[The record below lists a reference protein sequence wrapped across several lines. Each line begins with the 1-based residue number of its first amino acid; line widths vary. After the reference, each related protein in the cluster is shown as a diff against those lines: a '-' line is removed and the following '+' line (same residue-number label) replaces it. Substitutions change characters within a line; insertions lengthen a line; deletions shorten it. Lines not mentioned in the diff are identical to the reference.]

1 LTGHSEIECLA
12 MPSNLS
18 KLLTFLDDSCKQA
31 GLAENV
37 AFAVKLAGEEACTNI
52 INHAYL
58 GAAPGPLSMRVSWD
72 TMQVDVLIEDN
83 AAFFPPENAPA
94 PDLTANL
101 ETRRLGGLGWH
112 LIQQV
117 MDVVHHEQRANGGN
131 RLRMIKILQTN
142 TTS

>member
-1 LTGHSEIECLA
+1 MIGHNEIVCLA
-12 MPSNLS
+12 TPSNLS

-58 GAAPGPLSMRVSWD
+58 GAEPGPVSMQVSWD
-72 TMQVDVLIEDN
+72 NMQVVVLIEDN
-83 AAFFPPENAPA
+83 AALFLPENAPA
-94 PDLTANL
+94 PDLAANH

-117 MDVVHHEQRANGGN
+117 MDVVHHEQRADGGN
-131 RLRMIKILQTN
+131 RLRMIKLLQTN
-142 TTS
+142 TTT